1 MKGSICWAE
10 PDICHVQYQ
19 PDIRGSM
26 TENCQQSLR
35 QFVGS
40 TYSLMVVV
48 VGGEGERKHRAEM
61 PSLVAGWT
69 GRLRALVYR
78 DNSDLQTST
87 HVAVADKPS
96 ATSHDQLEH
105 CHTVTPSSSPSVLVE
120 LLGNYSNL
128 TTGWTLLKH
137 WTPLDCTSQQHT
149 PRGR

>member
-1 MKGSICWAE
+1 
-10 PDICHVQYQ
+10 
-19 PDIRGSM
+19 M

-61 PSLVAGWT
+61 PSLVAGAT

-96 ATSHDQLEH
+96 ATSHDQLQH
-105 CHTVTPSSSPSVLVE
+105 CHTSITPSSSPAVLVE
-120 LLGNYSNL
+120 LLANYSNL

-137 WTPLDCTSQQHT
+137 WTPPDCTSQPQQT
-149 PRGR
+149 SRGR

>member
-1 MKGSICWAE
+1 
-10 PDICHVQYQ
+10 
-19 PDIRGSM
+19 M

-61 PSLVAGWT
+61 PSLVAGAT

-105 CHTVTPSSSPSVLVE
+105 CHTSHTRIVLSRLSGITRE
-120 LLGNYSNL
+120 LLKLNTKMDSPQTL
-128 TTGWTLLKH
+128 DPTGLY
-137 WTPLDCTSQQHT
+137 
-149 PRGR
+149 